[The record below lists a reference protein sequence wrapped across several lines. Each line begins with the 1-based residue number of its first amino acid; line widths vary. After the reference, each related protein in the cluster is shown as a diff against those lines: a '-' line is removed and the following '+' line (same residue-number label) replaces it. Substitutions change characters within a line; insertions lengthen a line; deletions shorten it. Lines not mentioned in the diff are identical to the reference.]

1 MPETG
6 IPHIDSA
13 LVSRTVASGMLG
25 FFNFF
30 TLFFPI
36 YVLEELFGSTVAP
49 LGFFLVPIFGALS
62 YYVPIVIFM
71 RGWFANASPRARYR
85 LVTWGFA
92 FYLVVW
98 GVLWIWSATEF
109 EKRPL

>member
-13 LVSRTVASGMLG
+13 LISRTVASGMLG

-36 YVLEELFGSTVAP
+36 YVLEELFGSTA
-49 LGFFLVPIFGALS
+49 AANRAE
-62 YYVPIVIFM
+62 VILL
-71 RGWFANASPRARYR
+71 AS
-85 LVTWGFA
+85 G
-92 FYLVVW
+92 
-98 GVLWIWSATEF
+98 
-109 EKRPL
+109 